1 LSFLSGEEGG
11 PGVSCSGSKK
21 GREIKGLWTERA
33 SRLGSTGQVSRLA
46 RKINDLAN
54 LLACLFYLGRSEC
67 GPSLKDRVTGTQKK
81 GRPRS
86 LPP

>member
-1 LSFLSGEEGG
+1 LSFLSGEGGG
-11 PGVSCSGSKK
+11 PGVWGSGSKK
-21 GREIKGLWTERA
+21 VREIKGLRTERA
-33 SRLGSTGQVSRLA
+33 SRLGSTGQASRLA

>member
-11 PGVSCSGSKK
+11 PGVSCLGSKK
-21 GREIKGLWTERA
+21 VREIKGLRAERA
-33 SRLGSTGQVSRLA
+33 SRLGSTGQASRLA

-54 LLACLFYLGRSEC
+54 LLACLFYLGGSEC
-67 GPSLKDRVTGTQKK
+67 GPSLKDRVTGTKK
-81 GRPRS
+81 GRLRG